1 MPPPF
6 EHVTRLV
13 DTNVASYLA
22 PPDSSDQALADLYR
36 PHLANQ
42 QLAIAFQTWA
52 ELRLGA
58 ELRGW
63 SSSEVDDLLEPYEII
78 PWSEELVDI
87 YVELRARAYIRNR
100 RFRTPRLSAADGWI
114 AATAYRLEV
123 PLVTHDRALSS
134 IPEIEAI
141 TALPDAQ

>member
-1 MPPPF
+1 MAPPF

-13 DTNVASYLA
+13 DTNVVSYLA
-22 PPDSSDQALADLYR
+22 PPDSNDQALADLYR

-63 SSSEVDDLLEPYEII
+63 SAAQLDDLLEQYEII
-78 PWSEELVDI
+78 PWSEDLVDI

-100 RFRTPRLSAADGWI
+100 SFRTPRLSAADGWI
-114 AATAYRLEV
+114 AATAFRLKV

-134 IPEIEAI
+134 IPEIDAI
-141 TALPDAQ
+141 TVLGD